1 MSEIV
6 FFLDWKSHLWFLCL
20 ESWGD
25 LCRANDCQ
33 YGLRSSCFIADILSD
48 VSDKIIRACYMSGA
62 TQAVA
67 HDTSKA
73 FDMIWHTS
81 LIQRLDSYGIFDL
94 VLFEDS
100 FCIICYWWWWYYSI
114 LSTTNL
120 SFMKSPVIR
129 WGFSNY
135 FYRKKWLQKNW
146 SFSSYYQV
154 SFHFSAMG
162 LAWVDVVLS
171 KLVLLCAT
179 WICCISYGNEYLC
192 MLVLFF
198 LLYFNPWLSR
208 NAVNLNF
215 IDNFLEDENDWTG
228 STLLFLRVHVCVGAC
243 PFLKKKKEKKSTKN
257 FITPYSITFL
267 SVFYKNVALHNL
279 DSIWL
284 LGAQKV

>member
-25 LCRANDCQ
+25 LCSANDCQ

-48 VSDKIIRACYMSGA
+48 VSDRIIRACYMSGA
-62 TQAVA
+62 TKTLA
-67 HDTSKA
+67 HTSKA

-81 LIQRLDSYGIFDL
+81 LIQRLDSYGISDL

-120 SFMKSPVIR
+120 SFMKSPVRR

-146 SFSSYYQV
+146 SFSSYY
-154 SFHFSAMG
+154 
-162 LAWVDVVLS
+162 
-171 KLVLLCAT
+171 
-179 WICCISYGNEYLC
+179 
-192 MLVLFF
+192 
-198 LLYFNPWLSR
+198 
-208 NAVNLNF
+208 
-215 IDNFLEDENDWTG
+215 
-228 STLLFLRVHVCVGAC
+228 
-243 PFLKKKKEKKSTKN
+243 
-257 FITPYSITFL
+257 
-267 SVFYKNVALHNL
+267 
-279 DSIWL
+279 
-284 LGAQKV
+284 